1 MQKLTTTHMET
12 LYGGETENCGSTVE
26 TAVVIQTC
34 SLAGGLIGLAFGP
47 IGSGVGSLVGGA
59 ACHLL
64 CDHV

>member
-1 MQKLTTTHMET
+1 MQKLTTTHMES
-12 LYGGETENCGSTVE
+12 LSGGETKNCGSTVE

-47 IGSGVGSLVGGA
+47 IGASVGSLAGGA